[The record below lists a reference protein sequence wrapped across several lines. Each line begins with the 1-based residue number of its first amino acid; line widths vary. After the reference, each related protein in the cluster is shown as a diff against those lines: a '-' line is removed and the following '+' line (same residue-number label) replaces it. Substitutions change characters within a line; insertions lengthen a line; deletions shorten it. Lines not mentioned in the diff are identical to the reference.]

1 MTEVQ
6 HLAVDQV
13 LYVVLDGEAQ
23 MNSLTPQALD
33 GLEAAITSA
42 EQSDDLRAMVITGS
56 GDKAFSVGID
66 ITYLGACFA
75 SPGEVFLP
83 FIDRLH
89 RVLRRLEELP
99 IPVIA
104 RVNGLARAGGFEL
117 ILACDLVVV
126 ATEARVG
133 DIHLEFGVPPG
144 AGASQR
150 AARKLGDQR
159 AKALMLLSR
168 WLVGAELVEWGL
180 AIAAVPRA
188 DLDGEIESM
197 LALLR
202 GRSRPAI
209 AVTKRTIS
217 AAAQLPLAEGLA
229 YERALFA
236 QHLVET
242 ESPAEG
248 YLAFVEKR
256 SPSWGRADVDHLR

>member
-1 MTEVQ
+1 MTEVR
-6 HLAVDQV
+6 HIAIDQV
-13 LYVVLDGEAQ
+13 LYVLLDGEET

-33 GLEAAITSA
+33 GLEAAIASA

-56 GDKAFSVGID
+56 GDKAFCVGID
-66 ITYLGACFA
+66 ITYLGECF
-75 SPGEVFLP
+75 GDRNGVFLP

-89 RVLRRLEELP
+89 RILQRLEALP
-99 IPVIA
+99 MPVIA

-117 ILACDLVVV
+117 ILACDMVV
-126 ATEARVG
+126 AATDAKVG

-168 WLVGAELVEWGL
+168 WLVGEEMVAWGL
-180 AIAAVPRA
+180 ALNAVPREE
-188 DLDGEIESM
+188 LDTEIESM
-197 LALLR
+197 LASLR

-209 AVTKRTIS
+209 AVTKRAIS
-217 AAAQLPLAEGLA
+217 AAAQLPLSEGLR

-236 QHLVET
+236 QHLLET
-242 ESPAEG
+242 AAPAEG
-248 YLAFVEKR
+248 YLAFVERR
-256 SPSWGRADVDHLR
+256 SPVWGRADVDHLR